1 MSNEIN
7 YDFHQFVDLMKQTT
21 ENLKKMREAMDA
33 MRWQFGGSDLDEFA
47 DLRLEIEASTDGWI
61 SSAC

>member
-1 MSNEIN
+1 MSNIEM
-7 YDFHQFVDLMKQTT
+7 DFNQFKNMMKQTAD
-21 ENLKKMREAMDA
+21 NLKKMRETMDA

-47 DLRLEIEASTDGWI
+47 ELRLEIEASTDGWI